1 MDPSAVVG
9 ADVSMHFWVELG
21 LGKRE
26 KLGLGVRSFV
36 KVILGLGIRVRV
48 KLTLCD
54 CDEVALGEWLTLGV
68 KKCVELY
75 SDVCVGVELI

>member
-1 MDPSAVVG
+1 MDPSAVLG
-9 ADVSMHFWVELG
+9 ADASMHFWVELGLGKREKLG

-54 CDEVALGEWLTLGV
+54 CVEVTLGE
-68 KKCVELY
+68 
-75 SDVCVGVELI
+75 